1 MYSGQKSDM
10 YNLNL
15 NKINIHRLDTY
26 KKSKLFTTD
35 NTNSKSSYWKE
46 HAGLLNAKVNNA
58 KIVVSGDS
66 GFYIPMEKKPII
78 HLFYKFN
85 QLITS
90 PVILAHKIFKKY
102 FKLPKLFSYKRAF
115 DLVLNHDIV
124 ADPDLSPYR
133 INHLKWKN
141 TKDLFLSSDA
151 VRKDFEGWSKRKIS
165 EHIYL
170 HYYYLNIIKDHL
182 KGKKIKRILEIGAG
196 NGNFPSILFHHIA
209 GVSLILVDLPEM
221 VPVSFSYLSSIFPK
235 EKILLP
241 HEIGDDQNQ
250 NFDILLLTTDQLN
263 LVKSDSIDLSIN
275 CHSFQEMP
283 NLQIT
288 KYFSFIERVLKKG
301 GYFFTANRLEKIP
314 VSDKAFTEEQPDLPN
329 RFHLYPWKKNATVI
343 VDEVSRFTRLVQ
355 LDGIGI
361 RLEITKP
368 IK

>member
-1 MYSGQKSDM
+1 MYSLELDK
-10 YNLNL
+10 
-15 NKINIHRLDTY
+15 KNIDRLDLY
-26 KKSKLFTTD
+26 KKSKYFLSQKS
-35 NTNSKSSYWKE
+35 NSKSSYWKE
-46 HAGLLNAKVNNA
+46 HAGFLNAKVS
-58 KIVVSGDS
+58 KDKLVVSGDS
-66 GFYIPMEKKPII
+66 GFYIPPEKKPFLNLIN
-78 HLFYKFN
+78 KFK

-90 PVILAHKIFKKY
+90 PLILAHKIYNKF

-115 DLVLNHDIV
+115 DLVLNHDRV
-124 ADPDLSPYR
+124 SDPDLSPFR

-141 TKDLFLSSDA
+141 NRDLFLSSEA

-170 HYYYLNIIKDHL
+170 HYYYLNIIKDNL

-209 GVSLILVDLPEM
+209 GVSLILIDLPEM
-221 VPVSFSYLSSIFPK
+221 VPVSFSYLSTVFPK
-235 EKILLP
+235 AKILLP
-241 HEIGDDQNQ
+241 HEIGDDLNQ
-250 NFDILLLTTDQLN
+250 NYDILLLTTDQLHI
-263 LVKSDSIDLSIN
+263 VKSDSIDLSIN

-329 RFHLYPWKKNATVI
+329 RFHLYPWKKNATVL
-343 VDEVSRFTRLVQ
+343 VNEVSRFTRLVQ